1 LIPTITAF
9 AASPDRGRA
18 LARDMPVRWALEEV
32 GAPHDI
38 RRLSFAQL
46 KEDAHRHLQPFGQIP
61 TYECGAV
68 SMFESGAIVLHIA
81 LDQPGLL
88 PQAPAARARALSW
101 MFAAVST
108 VEPVVLQRENTLFM
122 ERDKAWFSERLP
134 MVDEQ
139 VRTRLRDLSASL
151 GAADWLHGE
160 FSAGDL
166 LMVQVLRRLA
176 GSELLAEHPNLLAY
190 VARAEARPAF
200 QRAFAAQL

>member
-38 RRLSFAQL
+38 RRLSFEQL
-46 KEDAHRHLQPFGQIP
+46 KQDAHRQLQPFGQIP

-88 PQAPAARARALSW
+88 PQAPAVRAQALSW
-101 MFAAVST
+101 IFAAVST
-108 VEPVVLQRENTLFM
+108 IEPVMLQRENTLFM
-122 ERDKAWFSERLP
+122 ERDKAWFAERLP

>member
-1 LIPTITAF
+1 
-9 AASPDRGRA
+9 
-18 LARDMPVRWALEEV
+18 MPVRWALEEV
-32 GAPHDI
+32 GAPHNI

-46 KEDAHRHLQPFGQIP
+46 KEYAHRQLQPFGQIP

-68 SMFESGAIVLHIA
+68 SMFESGAIVLQIA

>member
-1 LIPTITAF
+1 MIPTITAF

-32 GAPHDI
+32 GAPHGI

-46 KEDAHRHLQPFGQIP
+46 KEHAHRQLQPFGQIP

-81 LDQPGLL
+81 FDQSGLL

-200 QRAFAAQL
+200 QRAFAVQL

>member
-1 LIPTITAF
+1 MIPTITAF

-46 KEDAHRHLQPFGQIP
+46 KEDALRQLQSFGQIP

-88 PQAPAARARALSW
+88 PQAPVARARALSW
-101 MFAAVST
+101 MFAAIST

-160 FSAGDL
+160 FSAGDI

>member
-1 LIPTITAF
+1 
-9 AASPDRGRA
+9 
-18 LARDMPVRWALEEV
+18 
-32 GAPHDI
+32 
-38 RRLSFAQL
+38 
-46 KEDAHRHLQPFGQIP
+46 
-61 TYECGAV
+61 
-68 SMFESGAIVLHIA
+68 
-81 LDQPGLL
+81 
-88 PQAPAARARALSW
+88 
-101 MFAAVST
+101 
-108 VEPVVLQRENTLFM
+108 
-122 ERDKAWFSERLP
+122 

-190 VARAEARPAF
+190 VARAESRPAF